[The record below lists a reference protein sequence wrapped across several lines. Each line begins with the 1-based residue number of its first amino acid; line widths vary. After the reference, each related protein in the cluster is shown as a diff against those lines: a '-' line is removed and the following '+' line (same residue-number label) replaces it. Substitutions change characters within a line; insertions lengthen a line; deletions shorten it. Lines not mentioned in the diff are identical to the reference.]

1 MAASPTAPFPT
12 PSVPVDAGRGHHL
25 PLPYDYAQP
34 QTQPQSQPR
43 PHHPQALPLPH
54 QPHSQPQPQQSSR
67 HPDIINHSSSS
78 SSHDQKP
85 QIQQQQEQQQQQQ
98 QPPTKRRRIGYAC
111 NLCRTKKN
119 RCDGERPS
127 CGPCKERRQECVYSP
142 QRTKISV
149 TQEYIE
155 NLRARNRMLE
165 EHIANQQPQGSH
177 SPHESTYS
185 KESPFA
191 PPRLSSDRNPSD
203 GPRQH
208 QYPNPSSPISTA
220 DGRPEHHHDR
230 SMLLNEHSTA
240 PGSRPRPSDGNP
252 PSDRPR
258 SSHSALPGEYFGE
271 SSAFDFITKV
281 TSPNTTEA
289 TAGSSVATTG
299 TPTTGATTG
308 GTTNSK
314 ASTTGRLGN
323 AVTAR
328 RSIAEAS
335 GMGGLNS
342 ESLAESSPSTV
353 VFEELLGIG
362 GGIGDGSGSSDLFE
376 LPQRSLADR
385 LVTSYFKHRHPLNP
399 CLHEGTFRHRYSKL
413 WLSKDVG
420 GEEAAPNNLA
430 WLGLVNMVFAFGSE
444 HVQIRP
450 PYHGS
455 PAGAAPTKPDRS
467 RFFKRAKMLAFSSI
481 LQARI
486 ELVQALLL
494 MSHYLHGSLELNHC
508 WTVIGLAIRTAQELG
523 LYLDSTNFTK
533 DIIEQEI
540 RKRVWWGCFVIDR
553 LVSIKVGRPPTIH
566 DIPAIRVGLPLAV
579 DDEYLNEESK
589 YTQPS
594 NVPSKIEYFN
604 HIVTQCRLLAKVL
617 DTLYDNTPS
626 SSGSAGGSSTSS
638 SAGRDTRVRIKADLP
653 DLLAMS
659 IQLDGELVVWQSMLP
674 PHLRTDSDVTD
685 WHFERQRSVLLMRF
699 LHIRLLIHR
708 QTLLYH
714 ILRRI
719 SDPFQ
724 LDLAHLCIRRCV
736 MAAHDAIHQVHL
748 LQQNNFLSSSWHNSH
763 YVFTALS
770 VLLVYQHLDPQSRS
784 KIDLP
789 PSSDIDVVIGQGT
802 DHLNR
807 VGGEIHPLA
816 SRYVRSFQ
824 QLQARLQA
832 IGTLSANA
840 PPLAVRGKQAVSV
853 KEDGA
858 SSYGQ
863 ARTASSTTDSDQS
876 SSNAGSATSGSIGKG
891 SMAVHEHGQEHS
903 GVNYY
908 NGEGYQEQDNTDRG
922 VEYGD
927 DGFMWAGFDDEFAVI
942 QSALLDS
949 SGWGPGF
956 LDPWAQG

>member
-1 MAASPTAPFPT
+1 MAAPPPAAFPT
-12 PSVPVDAGRGHHL
+12 PSVDAGRGHH
-25 PLPYDYAQP
+25 A
-34 QTQPQSQPR
+34 QSQVPVYG
-43 PHHPQALPLPH
+43 
-54 QPHSQPQPQQSSR
+54 QPQPQSLPHPHPHPQAQPQPQLQQPSR
-67 HPDIINHSSSS
+67 RTDASSSTS
-78 SSHDQKP
+78 SLDQKP
-85 QIQQQQEQQQQQQ
+85 PQQQQQQ

-165 EHIANQQPQGSH
+165 EHIASGQSHNSH
-177 SPHESTYS
+177 SPHETTYS
-185 KESPFA
+185 KDSPFA
-191 PPRLSSDRNPSD
+191 APRLSSDYNPGDASQQQQQYPKSSSPTSTAEERSEHQRPRYD
-203 GPRQH
+203 RAMSLSEQSTTTTSRQH
-208 QYPNPSSPISTA
+208 PA
-220 DGRPEHHHDR
+220 DTNLRNDQ
-230 SMLLNEHSTA
+230 A
-240 PGSRPRPSDGNP
+240 
-252 PSDRPR
+252 R

-271 SSAFDFITKV
+271 SSAFDFIAKV
-281 TSPNTTEA
+281 TSPNTTDG
-289 TAGSSVATTG
+289 TAGSSAAATG
-299 TPTTGATTG
+299 TPATGASSS
-308 GTTNSK
+308 GTTNPKS
-314 ASTTGRLGN
+314 STTGRLPT
-323 AVTAR
+323 AIAAR

-335 GMGGLNS
+335 GLSSGMHS

-376 LPQRSLADR
+376 LPQRPLADR
-385 LVTSYFKHRHPLNP
+385 LVASYFKHRHPLNP
-399 CLHEGTFRHRYSKL
+399 CLHEGTFRQRYARL

-430 WLGLVNMVFAFGSE
+430 WLGLVNMVFAFGSD

-450 PYHGS
+450 PYQGS
-455 PAGAAPTKPDRS
+455 PNGSTSTKPDRT

-494 MSHYLHGSLELNHC
+494 MSHFLHGSLELNHC

-523 LYLDSTNFTK
+523 LYLDPTNFTN

-579 DDEYLNEESK
+579 DDEYLNEEHK
-589 YTQPS
+589 YSQPS
-594 NVPSKIEYFN
+594 HTPSKIEYFS

-626 SSGSAGGSSTSS
+626 TSGSGAGGSSASS
-638 SAGRDTRVRIKADLP
+638 SAGRETRVRIKADLP

-659 IQLDGELVVWQSMLP
+659 IQLDGELVVWQSTLP
-674 PHLRTDSDVTD
+674 PHLRADSEISD
-685 WHFERQRSVLLMRF
+685 WHFARQRNVLLMRF

-736 MAAHDAIHQVHL
+736 SAAYDAIAQVHL
-748 LQQNNFLSSSWHNSH
+748 VKQNKQLSSSWHNSH

-770 VLLVYQHLDPQSRS
+770 VLLVFQHLDPHSRL
-784 KIDLP
+784 KIDIP
-789 PSSDIDVVIGQGT
+789 PSLDIDDAIGQGLE
-802 DHLNR
+802 HLQR

-824 QLQARLQA
+824 QLQTRLQA

-853 KEDGA
+853 KEDVA
-858 SSYGQ
+858 SNYGQ
-863 ARTASSTTDSDQS
+863 AHTTSTATDPDQS
-876 SSNAGSATSGSIGKG
+876 SGNNGSAESGSGKA
-891 SMAVHEHGQEHS
+891 SMAVPDQSQEHS
-903 GVNYY
+903 GANYY
-908 NGEGYQEQDNTDRG
+908 SGEGYQTQDNNDRG
-922 VEYGD
+922 VDYGD
-927 DGFMWAGFDDEFAVI
+927 DGFIWSGFDDEFAVI

-949 SGWGPGF
+949 TGWGPGF
-956 LDPWAQG
+956 LDPWTQG

>member
-1 MAASPTAPFPT
+1 MSASSGDT
-12 PSVPVDAGRGHHL
+12 GRGSQV
-25 PLPYDYAQP
+25 YAQP
-34 QTQPQSQPR
+34 QPYP
-43 PHHPQALPLPH
+43 
-54 QPHSQPQPQQSSR
+54 QPQPSSR
-67 HPDIINHSSSS
+67 HAEPPSSASS
-78 SSHDQKP
+78 THEPQQKHKK
-85 QIQQQQEQQQQQQ
+85 QQQQQQ
-98 QPPTKRRRIGYAC
+98 QQQRPAKRRRIGYAC

-127 CGPCKERRQECVYSP
+127 CGPCKERRRECVYSP

-155 NLRARNRMLE
+155 NLRARNRILE
-165 EHIANQQPQGSH
+165 DHIAASQHGQNPQ

-185 KESPFA
+185 KESPRGTTR
-191 PPRLSSDRNPSD
+191 PTPYQPSAD
-203 GPRQH
+203 DLRPQRH
-208 QYPNPSSPISTA
+208 ENLASPISTA
-220 DGRPEHHHDR
+220 EGRPDRQRQQHQTGSEHR
-230 SMLLNEHSTA
+230 
-240 PGSRPRPSDGNP
+240 
-252 PSDRPR
+252 SDRPR

-281 TSPNTTEA
+281 TSPNNNDHTAGNSTA
-289 TAGSSVATTG
+289 TAT
-299 TPTTGATTG
+299 TPTAGGGG
-308 GTTNSK
+308 GTATGK
-314 ASTTGRLGN
+314 ASASTGKLPK
-323 AVTAR
+323 ALAAR
-328 RSIAEAS
+328 RSIVEAS
-335 GMGGLNS
+335 GIGG

-362 GGIGDGSGSSDLFE
+362 AGIGDGSGSGDLFE

-399 CLHEGTFRHRYSKL
+399 YLHEGTFRQRYARL

-444 HVQIRP
+444 HAQYRHA
-450 PYHGS
+450 YHGS
-455 PAGAAPTKPDRS
+455 PGSSASAKPDRA

-481 LQARI
+481 LQAKI

-523 LYLDSTNFTK
+523 LYLDSTDFTN
-533 DIIEQEI
+533 DIVEQEI

-579 DDEYLNEESK
+579 DDEFLDEASN

-594 NVPSKIEYFN
+594 NIPSKIVFFN

-626 SSGSAGGSSTSS
+626 SSGSGAGSSSSSS
-638 SAGRDTRVRIKADLP
+638 SAGRETRVRIKADLP

-659 IQLDGELVVWQSMLP
+659 IQLDGELVVWQSLLP
-674 PHLRTDSDVTD
+674 PHLRTDSDVPG

-708 QTLLYH
+708 QTLLYY

-719 SDPFQ
+719 PDPFQ
-724 LDLAHLCIRRCV
+724 ADLAHLCIRRCAI
-736 MAAHDAIHQVHL
+736 AAYDAIDQVHL
-748 LQQNNFLSSSWHNSH
+748 LTQKNLLSSSWHNSH

-770 VLLVYQHLDPQSRS
+770 VLLVYQHLDPHSRS
-784 KIDLP
+784 KV
-789 PSSDIDVVIGQGT
+789 DIPQSLDVDSIIGHGLE
-802 DHLNR
+802 HLQR
-807 VGGEIHPLA
+807 VGGDIHPLA

-824 QLQARLQA
+824 QLQTRLQA

-840 PPLAVRGKQAVSV
+840 PLLVVRGKQQPAMRD
-853 KEDGA
+853 DGT
-858 SSYGQ
+858 SSSRQ
-863 ARTASSTTDSDQS
+863 AHIATSTTDSDQS
-876 SSNAGSATSGSIGKG
+876 SSAGYQAGSVTSGSSTKG
-891 SMAVHEHGQEHS
+891 PVHVPDQSQENNEV
-903 GVNYY
+903 GYY
-908 NGEGYQEQDNTDRG
+908 GDAYQEQYNDRNL
-922 VEYGD
+922 EYGD

-949 SGWGPGF
+949 SGFGSGF
-956 LDPWAQG
+956 LDPWAQ

>member
-1 MAASPTAPFPT
+1 MAASPAAAPFPT
-12 PSVPVDAGRGHHL
+12 PSMSSGSADAGRGLHV
-25 PLPYDYAQP
+25 Y
-34 QTQPQSQPR
+34 SQP
-43 PHHPQALPLPH
+43 PS
-54 QPHSQPQPQQSSR
+54 SQPQPQQQQQRQQSSR
-67 HPDIINHSSSS
+67 HTELSTTSF
-78 SSHDQKP
+78 
-85 QIQQQQEQQQQQQ
+85 EQQKQQQ

-165 EHIANQQPQGSH
+165 EHLAGQPTQNSQ

-191 PPRLSSDRNPSD
+191 TSRQVSDRNPSD
-203 GPRQH
+203 ASRQQ
-208 QYPNPSSPISTA
+208 QYPDPPSPTSTA
-220 DGRPEHHHDR
+220 QGRPEQQRQYHDR
-230 SMLLNEHSTA
+230 TPYINE
-240 PGSRPRPSDGNP
+240 RPPASVANRHQSDNHH
-252 PSDRPR
+252 SDRPR

-281 TSPNTTEA
+281 TSPNTTDA
-289 TAGSSVATTG
+289 TAGSSVAAAI
-299 TPTTGATTG
+299 TPAAGSGGG
-308 GTTNSK
+308 GTTAARTSI
-314 ASTTGRLGN
+314 STGRLTA
-323 AVTAR
+323 AVSAR
-328 RSIAEAS
+328 RSVAEAS
-335 GMGGLNS
+335 GVGSALNS

-362 GGIGDGSGSSDLFE
+362 GGIGDGGGSSDLFE

-385 LVTSYFKHRHPLNP
+385 LVASYFKHRHPLNP
-399 CLHEGTFRHRYSKL
+399 YLHEGTFRQRYARL

-444 HVQIRP
+444 HAQVRP

-455 PAGAAPTKPDRS
+455 PAGSASARPDRA

-523 LYLDSTNFTK
+523 LYLDSTNFTN
-533 DIIEQEI
+533 DIVEQEI

-579 DDEYLNEESK
+579 DDEFLEEASN
-589 YTQPS
+589 YAQPS
-594 NVPSKIEYFN
+594 HVPSKIEFFN
-604 HIVTQCRLLAKVL
+604 HIVTQCRLLEKVL

-626 SSGSAGGSSTSS
+626 SSGSGGGSSNSS
-638 SAGRDTRVRIKADLP
+638 SAGRETRVRIKIDLP

-659 IQLDGELVVWQSMLP
+659 IQLDGELVVWQSLLP
-674 PHLRTDSDVTD
+674 PHLRADSDVPE
-685 WHFERQRSVLLMRF
+685 WHFERQRSVLLMRYGF
-699 LHIRLLIHR
+699 HRLETSKIGVFADSFTCTAFFTSDSLFTDKLCFTIF
-708 QTLLYH
+708 YAVSP
-714 ILRRI
+714 IL
-719 SDPFQ
+719 SNSTWLTCASGD
-724 LDLAHLCIRRCV
+724 V
-736 MAAHDAIHQVHL
+736 
-748 LQQNNFLSSSWHNSH
+748 SWRH
-763 YVFTALS
+763 VFTALS
-770 VLLVYQHLDPQSRS
+770 VLLVYQHLDPHSRS
-784 KIDLP
+784 MIGIP
-789 PSSDIDVVIGQGT
+789 PSSDIENVIGQGLE
-802 DHLNR
+802 HLQR

-824 QLQARLQA
+824 QLQTRLQA
-832 IGTLSANA
+832 IGMLSANA
-840 PPLAVRGKQAVSV
+840 PPLAVRGKQQPST

-858 SSYGQ
+858 TSYRQ
-863 ARTASSTTDSDQS
+863 AHTASSATDSDKS
-876 SSNAGSATSGSIGKG
+876 SSNSDSATSGSAGKG
-891 SMAVHEHGQEHS
+891 AIAMPDQSQESS
-903 GVNYY
+903 GVGYY
-908 NGEGYQEQDNTDRG
+908 GGDGYQEQDNNDRA

>member
-1 MAASPTAPFPT
+1 MCKYTRSP
-12 PSVPVDAGRGHHL
+12 SHN
-25 PLPYDYAQP
+25 
-34 QTQPQSQPR
+34 
-43 PHHPQALPLPH
+43 
-54 QPHSQPQPQQSSR
+54 
-67 HPDIINHSSSS
+67 ININSSSS

-85 QIQQQQEQQQQQQ
+85 QQQQQQQQ

-165 EHIANQQPQGSH
+165 EHIASQQSQGSH
-177 SPHESTYS
+177 SPHESIYS

-203 GPRQH
+203 GPRQQH
-208 QYPNPSSPISTA
+208 YPNPSSPTSTA
-220 DGRPEHHHDR
+220 EGRSEHQRQRHDR
-230 SMLLNEHSTA
+230 TMSLNDH
-240 PGSRPRPSDGNP
+240 PSAAVNRQHPADTNP
-252 PSDRPR
+252 HSDRPR
-258 SSHSALPGEYFGE
+258 SSHSTLPGEYFGE

-281 TSPNTTEA
+281 TSPNTTDA

-299 TPTTGATTG
+299 TPATGASSG
-308 GTTNSK
+308 GAANPR
-314 ASTTGRLGN
+314 ASTTGRLGS
-323 AVTAR
+323 AITAR

-335 GMGGLNS
+335 GLNNGLNS

-385 LVTSYFKHRHPLNP
+385 LVASYFKHRHPLNP
-399 CLHEGTFRHRYSKL
+399 CLHEGTFRQRYARL
-413 WLSKDVG
+413 WLSRDVG

-444 HVQIRP
+444 HVQIRA

-455 PAGAAPTKPDRS
+455 PAGSASTKPDRA

-523 LYLDSTNFTK
+523 LYLDSTNFTN
-533 DIIEQEI
+533 DIVEQEI

-579 DDEYLNEESK
+579 DDEYLNEASN
-589 YTQPS
+589 YTQP
-594 NVPSKIEYFN
+594 NHVPSKIEYFN

-638 SAGRDTRVRIKADLP
+638 SAGRDTRVRIKIDLP

-674 PHLRTDSDVTD
+674 PHLRTDSDVPE

-736 MAAHDAIHQVHL
+736 MAAYDAITQVHL
-748 LQQNNFLSSSWHNSH
+748 LQQHNLLSSSWHNSH

-770 VLLVYQHLDPQSRS
+770 VLLVYQHLDPHSRS
-784 KIDLP
+784 KIDIP
-789 PSSDIDVVIGQGT
+789 PSSDIDNVIGQGLE
-802 DHLNR
+802 HLQR

-824 QLQARLQA
+824 QLQTRLQA

-863 ARTASSTTDSDQS
+863 ARTASSATDSDQS
-876 SSNAGSATSGSIGKG
+876 SSNVGSATAGSTGKG
-891 SMAVHEHGQEHS
+891 SMAIPDQGQEHG

-908 NGEGYQEQDNTDRG
+908 GGDGYQEQDNNERA